1 MGVVPSPSS
10 RFLSQIPA
18 SPSSSNSILIS
29 GQRLSVRMGPW
40 ILLVAVTVCLS
51 VPSALSKPLGVLTHD
66 DLGAA
71 RRVRRSLPY
80 DADMMSYMPSEPV
93 RNKPSYSDLIQAML
107 ARLPAYTK
115 EENLGRALVRMGNPQ
130 RIEPTRD
137 SPSLQQLVEE
147 GQRRDKETMY
157 RAILMHLWNQ
167 FNQGK
172 PYVDQIEGFPGPVPS
187 DISDY
192 QRPYQE
198 YEDTGVMVV
207 PSLTRPHISQNQL
220 AQALQSHYRQN
231 RAFEG
236 PALHLQPEETN
247 EDGYPMD
254 EEMLR
259 YLVTRVLSE
268 MNDAEVSQRLAAS
281 PPRRMRRSLED
292 DHDEDPPANLLRV
305 KRLDID
311 NVVPDYNSNG
321 LLHRKRMDGDLDVQS
336 RPQHFADQRVTEQLL
351 KYFPE

>member
-10 RFLSQIPA
+10 RFLSQIPG

-66 DLGAA
+66 DLEAA

-80 DADMMSYMPSEPV
+80 EADMMSYMPSEPV
-93 RNKPSYSDLIQAML
+93 HKEPSYFDLIQAML
-107 ARLPAYTK
+107 ANLPAYPK

-130 RIEPTRD
+130 RVEPTRN

-147 GQRRDKETMY
+147 SQRRDKETMY
-157 RAILMHLWNQ
+157 RAILLHLRNQ
-167 FNQGK
+167 FKQGK
-172 PYVDQIEGFPGPVPS
+172 EYVDQIQGFPGPVQS

-192 QRPYQE
+192 PRAYQE

-207 PSLTRPHISQNQL
+207 PKIRRPYKSYDQLMQELESHI
-220 AQALQSHYRQN
+220 RQN
-231 RAFEG
+231 R
-236 PALHLQPEETN
+236 ALHLQPEETN

-336 RPQHFADQRVTEQLL
+336 RPQHFTDQRVTEQLL